1 MEGCESCTLSHSMDG
16 QRSHVSIFLLKKVI
30 TKRRIIFDMQF
41 PNQPLGINWKD
52 CESCT
57 LSHSMDGHRSHVSIF
72 LLKKVITKRRIILDM
87 QFPNQPLGVKWKV
100 VKVLHC
106 PTRWMDTDL
115 TSLSSC

>member
-1 MEGCESCTLSHSMDG
+1 MEG
-16 QRSHVSIFLLKKVI
+16 
-30 TKRRIIFDMQF
+30 
-41 PNQPLGINWKD
+41 

-87 QFPNQPLGVKWKV
+87 QLIFLQVGVKWKV
-100 VKVLHC
+100 VKVVDC
-106 PTRWMDTDL
+106 PTLWMDTGL

>member
-1 MEGCESCTLSHSMDG
+1 
-16 QRSHVSIFLLKKVI
+16 
-30 TKRRIIFDMQF
+30 MQF
-41 PNQPLGINWKD
+41 PNQPLRGKMEG

-87 QFPNQPLGVKWKV
+87 QLIFLQVGVKWKV
-100 VKVLHC
+100 VKVVDC
-106 PTRWMDTDL
+106 PTLWMDTGL

>member
-1 MEGCESCTLSHSMDG
+1 MEG
-16 QRSHVSIFLLKKVI
+16 
-30 TKRRIIFDMQF
+30 
-41 PNQPLGINWKD
+41 

-72 LLKKVITKRRIILDM
+72 LLTIVITRRRIILDMQFPNQLLGVKWKVVKVVHCPTLLM

-100 VKVLHC
+100 VKVVHC
-106 PTRWMDTDL
+106 PTRWMDTGL